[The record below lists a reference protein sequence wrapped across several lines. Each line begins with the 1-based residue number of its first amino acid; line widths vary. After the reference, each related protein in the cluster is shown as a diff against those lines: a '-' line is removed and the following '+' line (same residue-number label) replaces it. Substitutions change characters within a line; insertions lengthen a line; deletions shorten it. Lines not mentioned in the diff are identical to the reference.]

1 MTTLNQPQ
9 RGQTPLRGVEGWAW
23 LAVVDSVPT
32 HADGAAPLRTL
43 RGEPAGVL
51 AAWRRRA
58 KPVRD
63 ASRVDARIVDPE
75 GASARISLVLPP
87 PGHRLAF
94 DDIAV
99 QQARRDLLL
108 GEPFDAVTTLLLD
121 DSHFAGSL
129 LVARGDDV
137 ARLGDD
143 PFARLF
149 PARVLHVGA
158 GVLGRVPWPA
168 GPVIE
173 RYGSA
178 QPWPV
183 DRFV

>member
-1 MTTLNQPQ
+1 MTTLPKGSDPFK
-9 RGQTPLRGVEGWAW
+9 RVEGWAW
-23 LAVVDSVPT
+23 LALLDEPP
-32 HADGAAPLRTL
+32 GAADAVAALRTL

-58 KPVRD
+58 KPVRE
-63 ASRVDARIVDPE
+63 AWRVDARIVDPE
-75 GASARISLVLPP
+75 GAPARISLVLPP
-87 PGHRLAF
+87 AGYRLAF
-94 DDIAV
+94 DDVAV
-99 QQARRDLLL
+99 QQARRDLLQ
-108 GEPFDAVTTLLLD
+108 GEPFDAVTTLLRD

-129 LVARGDDV
+129 LVARGDDA

-149 PARVLHVGA
+149 PPRILRVGA
-158 GVLGRVPWPA
+158 GTLGRVPWPA

-173 RYGSA
+173 RHGSA
-178 QPWPV
+178 QPWPA